1 MISKKHPIANWVRL
15 SPNEYRRVLERVL
28 EFRDQSPDPTAS
40 GLPAAAVDWF
50 WNIELPGLMHRPEM
64 RVFAQE
70 RVSEL
75 NAKAAELRQR
85 IQLHIGSLQAEA
97 EAADQEAARITAAMQ
112 QVES

>member
-15 SPNEYRRVLERVL
+15 SPNEYRRVLERVA
-28 EFRDQSPDPTAS
+28 EFRDQSSDPLAS

-50 WNIELPGLMHRPEM
+50 WNIELPGLMLRPEM

-75 NAKAAELRQR
+75 NAKAAELRHR
-85 IQLHIGSLQAEA
+85 IRVHNGSLEQDAQAA
-97 EAADQEAARITAAMQ
+97 EQEAARITAAMQ
-112 QVES
+112 EVES